1 MTVGL
6 SVCVGVGVVET
17 GIVLMFIADV
27 IDTDTEEVADTRS
40 DCTEGEGD
48 TGGKDTKLEL
58 EGDIEILGVLLVTMS
73 DDDGDGSC
81 VLLNEG
87 LML

>member
-1 MTVGL
+1 M
-6 SVCVGVGVVET
+6 ET

-40 DCTEGEGD
+40 DCTEGEGG

-58 EGDIEILGVLLVTMS
+58 EGDIEIPLGVLLVTMS